1 MLEYTSVGFGERKKN
16 GEGWVGWL
24 EVEGVGMGID
34 GSIVMSEEEKV
45 APAHIVLTVR
55 RRANA
60 EALSTRSYAEE
71 GHWSAG

>member
-1 MLEYTSVGFGERKKN
+1 M
-16 GEGWVGWL
+16 

-34 GSIVMSEEEKV
+34 ESVVMSEEENV

-71 GHWSAG
+71 GH